1 MLWVG
6 LSGGI
11 GSGKSTVS
19 ARLAELGAVVIDA
32 DLIAREVVEP
42 GTPALAEITE
52 RFGTMVLTTD
62 GALDRPALGSVV
74 FGDPAARADLEAI
87 THPRIFARTQELR
100 DGAPDDT
107 VVVHDIPL
115 LVELDRSADYAL
127 TLIVDVPEQ
136 VRLRRLVDLRGMDE
150 AEARRRIAAQ
160 ADDER
165 RRKAADVLL
174 PNIGS
179 VEELHASVD
188 RLWHERLVPFEA
200 GLRGGRPSR
209 RPEVL
214 ALVGPDP
221 QWLAQAAR
229 LRERLR
235 AALGEAAVRTDH
247 IGSTSIPG
255 LAAKDVLD
263 LQVVVPDLEV
273 LDEPAVRE
281 ALSRRGLLVVDRAV
295 DGRGWWDHAHGEGFG
310 PGETWEKRFVAT
322 ADPARVVHV
331 HVRQQDSPAWRLA
344 LLFRDWLRAVPEERD
359 AYARLKA
366 DSVSAGLS
374 TSEHASAKEPWFAQA
389 FPRAEAWAS
398 RTGWVPGD

>member
-19 ARLAELGAVVIDA
+19 GRLAELGAVVIDA
-32 DLIAREVVEP
+32 DAIAREVVEP
-42 GTPALAEITE
+42 GTPALAEIVE
-52 RFGTMVLTTD
+52 RFGPEVLTPD

-100 DGAPDDT
+100 DSAPDDA

-115 LVELDRSADYAL
+115 LVELDRAADYAL
-127 TLIVDVPEQ
+127 TLIVDVPEE

-160 ADDER
+160 ADDDR
-165 RRKAADVLL
+165 RRQAADVLL
-174 PNIGS
+174 PNTGS

-200 GLRGGRPSR
+200 GLRSGRPSR

-214 ALVGPDP
+214 TLSGPDP
-221 QWLAQAAR
+221 RWPAQAAR
-229 LRERLR
+229 VLHRLR
-235 AALGEAAVRTDH
+235 AALGEAALRTDH

-255 LAAKDVLD
+255 LTAKDVLD

-273 LDEPAVRE
+273 LDERAVRE
-281 ALSRRGLLVVDRAV
+281 ALSGRGLLVVDRTG
-295 DGRGWWDHAHGEGFG
+295 DGRAWWDHAHGEAFA
-310 PGETWEKRFVAT
+310 PGETWAKRFVAT
-322 ADPARVVHV
+322 ADPGQVVHV

-359 AYARLKA
+359 AYAQLKA
-366 DSVSAGLS
+366 DSVRAGLS

-398 RTGWVPGD
+398 RTGWAPTV